1 MYDLSG
7 KVALVTGAGGERG
20 FGRAI
25 ANRLAREGA
34 DVAVNDVSLNPYGSS
49 GGWQGL
55 ESVAAEIAAAGRS
68 SLALVGDVSDS
79 GSVERM
85 VQETLERFGR
95 IDILVNNA
103 GSRPGPDRVPLV
115 ELTEEAFDEVQRV
128 NVRGTFLCT
137 RAVARHM
144 IERGGGGKIIII
156 ASTAGK
162 RGMPRYA
169 AYTASKFALVGFTQ
183 SVAHELGPYGV
194 NVNAICPGLA
204 ETERAAFIADAI
216 KPPGTTAEDQLR
228 GMVADRTRGTRS
240 DASRRRKT
248 SQGWPLSWRPLN
260 RTTSRGLRSPSPV
273 GTLCIEVRRPEA
285 RLDTGPSAF
294 GRGGP

>member
-1 MYDLSG
+1 MYDLTG

-34 DVAVNDVSLNPYGSS
+34 DVAVNDVALNPYGSA

-55 ESVAAEIAAAGRS
+55 ESVAAEIATEGRNP
-68 SLALVGDVSDS
+68 LILVGDISDS
-79 GSVERM
+79 ASVERM

-156 ASTAGK
+156 SSLAGK
-162 RGMPRYA
+162 RGVPRFA
-169 AYTASKFALVGFTQ
+169 AYMASKFALVGFTQ
-183 SVAHELGPYGV
+183 SVAHELAPYGV
-194 NVNAICPGLA
+194 NVNAVCPGLA
-204 ETERAAFIADAI
+204 ETERAVLE
-216 KPPGTTAEDQLR
+216 AEVMRPSGMTSDEQLR
-228 GMVADRTRGTRS
+228 QRAAVRARANPLGRITETEDIARMAAFLSSAES
-240 DASRRRKT
+240 DYIT
-248 SQGWPLSWRPLN
+248 
-260 RTTSRGLRSPSPV
+260 GLAVSVS
-273 GTLCIEVRRPEA
+273 
-285 RLDTGPSAF
+285 
-294 GRGGP
+294 GGDVMY

>member
-1 MYDLSG
+1 MSAMYDLRG

-34 DVAVNDVSLNPYGSS
+34 DVAVNDVALNPYGAA
-49 GGWQGL
+49 GVWGGL
-55 ESVAAEIAAAGRS
+55 EAVAGEIAAAGRG
-68 SLALVGDVSDS
+68 SLALVGDVSNAAD
-79 GSVERM
+79 VDRM
-85 VQETLERFGR
+85 TRETLDRFGR

-115 ELTEEAFDEVQRV
+115 DLTEEAFDEVQRV
-128 NVRGTFLCT
+128 NVRGTFLCS
-137 RAVARHM
+137 RAVARHI

-162 RGMPRYA
+162 RGLPRYA

-183 SVAHELGPYGV
+183 SIAHELGPHGV

-216 KPPGTTAEDQLR
+216 RPSDATGEEHLR
-228 GMVADRTRGTRS
+228 GMVAERAQANPLGRIAETEDVARMAAFLASSES
-240 DASRRRKT
+240 DYLTGLA
-248 SQGWPLSWRPLN
+248 LSV
-260 RTTSRGLRSPSPV
+260 S
-273 GTLCIEVRRPEA
+273 
-285 RLDTGPSAF
+285 
-294 GRGGP
+294 GGDVMH